1 MSTVHSL
8 IYCFQTLARD
18 VWDKEQFVPAHA
30 AKADDDNMASEIGCR
45 QLGCSCIL
53 AAAHQSDTGSKVQLS
68 DMVRGKDVDTTIKVS
83 DTHYK
88 STDFSDL

>member
-1 MSTVHSL
+1 MMSTVHSL

-30 AKADDDNMASEIGCR
+30 AKADDDNMASEIGCH

-53 AAAHQSDTGSKVQLS
+53 AAAHQSNSRSVVQLPYG
-68 DMVRGKDVDTTIKVS
+68 VRKGCGHGYQS
-83 DTHYK
+83 
-88 STDFSDL
+88 